1 MGLFLVSKTVQVVMV
16 AGDVHPQWPS
26 VLLLIVLALCCL
38 ALLAVSADPLPWPLT
53 VAMAVVVPV
62 LLYLVFTTTP
72 SPTTAPQQTWP
83 LGMVTAICIYLSIRG
98 RTAAAWV
105 LMIGCTAACA
115 MWTVDTDR
123 GIGAAVGLMSTTIA
137 ALVAATLFSLTIR
150 PAVENIYELRN
161 RSMQSI
167 AAQVAALAVL
177 QENREQMRYLDAEVR
192 PTLNRIARPQ
202 PLTDAE
208 RDRCRRL
215 EESLRDRLRAP
226 IIAADPGTAGAA
238 ARARGRG
245 IEVVL
250 VDAHGLDDSAPRGA
264 RLGTRRGRRRARLHD
279 DGVRGGAC
287 VATGPGTG
295 GHRRHRPAGA
305 GSEPVRLEFSADGE
319 RVDRPGDN
327 LGNAETSDHKP
338 CSLTTLAG
346 MRGREECS
354 GCGHPRHAH
363 EHHRAGLDCAQCGC
377 PNSRGHAGGSGGA
390 ASGPPPRRC
399 RSSGAYHRPVYPSQ
413 QPPEPRRKS
422 V

>member
-1 MGLFLVSKTVQVVMV
+1 
-16 AGDVHPQWPS
+16 
-26 VLLLIVLALCCL
+26 
-38 ALLAVSADPLPWPLT
+38 
-53 VAMAVVVPV
+53 
-62 LLYLVFTTTP
+62 
-72 SPTTAPQQTWP
+72 
-83 LGMVTAICIYLSIRG
+83 MVTAICIYLSIRG

-250 VDAHGLDDSAPRGA
+250 VDAHGLDDSAPA
-264 RLGTRRGRRRARLHD
+264 
-279 DGVRGGAC
+279 VRGSVLAAVADALDSTTTGSVVVRVLPPDRAL
-287 VATGPGTG
+287 VATVVIDPQV
-295 GHRRHRPAGA
+295 P

-327 LGNAETSDHKP
+327 LGE
-338 CSLTTLAG
+338 
-346 MRGREECS
+346 R
-354 GCGHPRHAH
+354 
-363 EHHRAGLDCAQCGC
+363 
-377 PNSRGHAGGSGGA
+377 
-390 ASGPPPRRC
+390 
-399 RSSGAYHRPVYPSQ
+399 
-413 QPPEPRRKS
+413 
-422 V
+422 

>member
-1 MGLFLVSKTVQVVMV
+1 MIGRRLGVPAGEYPVDTAAGGNVRGLLGMTTRAAWLIVGLFLVSKTVQVVMV

-250 VDAHGLDDSAPRGA
+250 VDAHGLDDSAPAVRSSVLAAVADALDSTTTGSVVV
-264 RLGTRRGRRRARLHD
+264 RVLPPDRAL
-279 DGVRGGAC
+279 
-287 VATGPGTG
+287 VATVVIDPQV
-295 GHRRHRPAGA
+295 P

-327 LGNAETSDHKP
+327 LGE
-338 CSLTTLAG
+338 
-346 MRGREECS
+346 R
-354 GCGHPRHAH
+354 
-363 EHHRAGLDCAQCGC
+363 
-377 PNSRGHAGGSGGA
+377 
-390 ASGPPPRRC
+390 
-399 RSSGAYHRPVYPSQ
+399 
-413 QPPEPRRKS
+413 
-422 V
+422 